1 VIGASSYVRV
11 NTKEGCPPVLGRTR
25 FLDVYRS
32 DERRNVGGRTEQPA
46 PDHVTL
52 PPARRGFGSRVRP
65 GLLALSL
72 FGLFFL
78 TGCSSELV
86 AQIKRLGF
94 PPPASDRSEPILNL
108 WIGSWIAA
116 FAVGFIM
123 WGLILWAANRYKTK
137 HAKMPR
143 QSRYNLP
150 MEIFYTIAPFIV
162 IAVLFYY
169 TVLAQ
174 NAVTKKVAD
183 PQVTIDVVG
192 QKWSW
197 TFNYKAANN
206 PAVGS
211 DVWEAGTINKTPDL
225 YLPVGK
231 LIQFNLSSPDVIHSF
246 WVPSF
251 YEKLDVIPGRHNS
264 LQMTPTAE
272 GIFPGKCAELC
283 GTYHSAMLFNV
294 HVVSEADYN
303 AYLKTLVAKGQTGE
317 AKGPA
322 MANSPAKT
330 GFEEGT
336 R

>member
-1 VIGASSYVRV
+1 MGRASF
-11 NTKEGCPPVLGRTR
+11 LG
-25 FLDVYRS
+25 VS
-32 DERRNVGGRTEQPA
+32 DERCNVGGRTERPA
-46 PDHVTL
+46 VENVTP
-52 PPARRGFGSRVRP
+52 PPAHSRLASRFRLGWLAVSML
-65 GLLALSL
+65 GLL
-72 FGLFFL
+72 FL
-78 TGCSSELV
+78 TGCSQELV
-86 AQIKRLGF
+86 DQMKRLGL
-94 PPPASDRSEPILNL
+94 PPPASDRSPYILNL

-123 WGLILWAANRYKTK
+123 WGLILWAANRYKTR

-143 QSRYNLP
+143 QNRYNLP
-150 MEIFYTIAPFIV
+150 MEIFYTIAPFII

-174 NAVTKKVAD
+174 NAVQRKVAD
-183 PQVTIDVVG
+183 PEVTIDVVG

-197 TFNYKAANN
+197 TFNYKAADD

-231 LIQFNLSSPDVIHSF
+231 LVQFNLISPDVIHSF

-251 YEKLDVIPGRHNS
+251 YSKLDVIPGRINS
-264 LQMTPTAE
+264 FQMTPTAE
-272 GIFPGKCAELC
+272 GVFAGKCAELC

-294 HVVSEADYN
+294 HVVSETEYN
-303 AYLKTLVAKGQTGE
+303 NYLKSLVAKGQTGE
-317 AKGPA
+317 ARGPA
-322 MANSPAKT
+322 QANSPVGT
-330 GFEEGT
+330 GTEEGT

>member
-1 VIGASSYVRV
+1 V
-11 NTKEGCPPVLGRTR
+11 E
-25 FLDVYRS
+25 
-32 DERRNVGGRTEQPA
+32 NVTP
-46 PDHVTL
+46 
-52 PPARRGFGSRVRP
+52 PPAHSRLASRFRL
-65 GLLALSL
+65 GWLALSML
-72 FGLFFL
+72 GLLFL
-78 TGCSSELV
+78 TGCSQELV
-86 AQIKRLGF
+86 DQMKRLGL
-94 PPPASDRSEPILNL
+94 PPPASDRSPYILNL

-123 WGLILWAANRYKTK
+123 WGLILWAANRYKTR

-143 QSRYNLP
+143 QNRYNLP
-150 MEIFYTIAPFIV
+150 MEIFYTIAPFII

-174 NAVTKKVAD
+174 NAVQRKVAD
-183 PQVTIDVVG
+183 PEVTIDVVG

-197 TFNYKAANN
+197 TFNYKAADD

-231 LIQFNLSSPDVIHSF
+231 LVQFNLISPDVIHSF

-251 YEKLDVIPGRHNS
+251 YSKLDVIPGRINS
-264 LQMTPTAE
+264 FQMTPTAE
-272 GIFPGKCAELC
+272 GVFAGKCAELC

-294 HVVSEADYN
+294 HVVSETEYN
-303 AYLKTLVAKGQTGE
+303 NYLKSLVAKGQTGE

-322 MANSPAKT
+322 QANSPVGIGA
-330 GFEEGT
+330 EEGT